1 MPVAVSFCPVS
12 AVFQYFT
19 DTGVILA
26 GGKINTYVAGSSTP
40 TATYTDSTGVTP
52 NANPII
58 LLSNGRLPNVQIW
71 QPQGAL
77 IKIIVTDSNDVQLGP
92 VFDQIGG
99 VNDPTLP
106 GSLSNPASGSG
117 ADLVANAVRSYDLF
131 SSMRSANVPNLAT
144 GQTLEIVVQGG
155 VTLGDTLSGLFRW
168 SASSTATDDSLNVI
182 KPTALSGPGRYLRQT
197 PIVVVP
203 TGTLTLGSGAVNVDV
218 YALAGSPVAPA
229 TVNLTIS
236 TGVVIS
242 ALGGANPALDF
253 RGFASGSTINVTNLG
268 YVLGQGGDGG
278 SGGQAADQGSG
289 TGLLG
294 LSGGFAGLPGGNAIE
309 GPGGGVT
316 FSITNASGFIWGGGG
331 GGGGGGAST
340 NGGSP
345 GVGNGGG
352 GGGGAG
358 SSLGGRGGTQENVSG
373 LGGFHGTDGTGG
385 TSGRNAAFGTGGA
398 GNGSNGGG
406 GAGGAGGTYGAA
418 GTAGTANSTGSQVS
432 NPGGAGSAGKAISLN
447 GGTATFV
454 SGSGSPNVKGAVS

>member
-1 MPVAVSFCPVS
+1 MPVAVSLCPVS
-12 AVFQYFT
+12 VIFQYFT

-40 TATYTDSTGVTP
+40 TATYTDSTGVTQ
-52 NANPII
+52 NANPIV

-144 GQTLEIVVQGG
+144 GQTLEVVVQGG

-168 SASSTATDDSLNVI
+168 SASSTASDDSLNVI

-197 PIVVVP
+197 PIVITP
-203 TGTLTLGSGAVNVDV
+203 TGTMTLSSNGVNVDIF
-218 YALAGSPVAPA
+218 ALAGSPLIAA

-236 TGVVIS
+236 TGVIIS
-242 ALGGANPALDF
+242 SLGARSPALDF
-253 RGFASGSTINVTNLG
+253 RGFASGSTINVVNNGFVVGAGGRGGLG
-268 YVLGQGGDGG
+268 GAINRQGPVDM
-278 SGGQAADQGSG
+278 SWGGQAGRS
-289 TGLLG
+289 
-294 LSGGFAGLPGGNAIE
+294 GGNAVE
-309 GPGGGVT
+309 GPGTGIT

-331 GGGGGGAST
+331 GGGGGGVSADD
-340 NGGSP
+340 GG
-345 GVGNGGG
+345 NLAAGGG
-352 GGGGAG
+352 GGGGSG
-358 SSLGGRGGTQENVSG
+358 YG
-373 LGGFHGTDGTGG
+373 LGGDPNGLADTEGIPITIAGVGTDGFFLS
-385 TSGRNAAFGTGGA
+385 SGSAANGTGGA
-398 GNGSNGGG
+398 GTSVN
-406 GAGGAGGTYGAA
+406 AAAGGTGGDGGAFGAA
-418 GTAGTANSTGSQVS
+418 GTAGASPAGFNRDIA
-432 NPGGAGSAGKAISLN
+432 GGAAGAAGKAINLN
-447 GGTATFV
+447 GGAATFV
-454 SGSGSPNVKGAVS
+454 SGSGSPNVKGAVT